1 MPMYEY
7 GCLACDSHFDALR
20 RMDQDDSGVVCPQC
34 GASQVQRR
42 LSVFASHSRDGG
54 SARVTEA
61 APPALGG
68 GCGGGC
74 CSGTCAT
81 RN

>member
-7 GCLACDSHFDALR
+7 GCLACDSRFDALR
-20 RMDQDDSGVVCPQC
+20 RMDQDDTGVVCPSC
-34 GASQVQRR
+34 GASHVERR
-42 LSVFASHSRDGG
+42 LSVFAAHTRSGG
-54 SARVTEA
+54 ASVTEM
-61 APPALGG
+61 APPAMSG